1 MRAGSVAGGD
11 PRYIGKIDD
20 GAGTRMIIGEFY
32 GRLTVRSAVGRVFAR
47 RGRPLFPRSADV
59 LRGLG
64 PGRRPTGGLIASAAG
79 G

>member
-1 MRAGSVAGGD
+1 MRAGSVADGD

-47 RGRPLFPRSADV
+47 RG
-59 LRGLG
+59 LRRFRGRRTPSGLG
-64 PGRRPTGGLIASAAG
+64 PGRRLTGGLIASAAG